1 MTAIPDLVGRRA
13 VILHRPDEGT
23 QRLVRQL
30 GLLGLAAHVQ
40 WAPLD
45 LEATPADI
53 VLVDA
58 DQGWSGLLPWSGG
71 SAPVPPVPLV
81 ALLQS
86 EAPGRVAWAISE
98 GALAILPKPVAPAA
112 VYPALVL
119 AVTAHARSVEMA
131 VRMERLEERLR
142 MRPLVHAAVRSI
154 EMAVRCDEEAAYA
167 ALRRAAMKRR
177 ITIEQTAAEMLA
189 GVIPL
194 SEAG

>member
-13 VILHRPDEGT
+13 VILHRPDDGT

-30 GLLGLAAHVQ
+30 GLLGLDAHVQ

-45 LEATPADI
+45 LQATPADI

-58 DQGWSGLLPWSGG
+58 DQGWPGLLPWSGRPA
-71 SAPVPPVPLV
+71 SVPLV

-86 EAPGRVAWAISE
+86 EAPGRVAWAIAE
-98 GALAILPKPVAPAA
+98 GALAILPKPVAPSA

-119 AVTAHARSVEMA
+119 AVTAHARAVETA

-142 MRPLVHAAVRSI
+142 MRPLVHAAVRAI
-154 EMAVRCDEEAAYA
+154 ERAARCDEEAAYA

>member
-13 VILHRPDEGT
+13 VILHRPDENT

-30 GLLGLAAHVQ
+30 GLLGLDAHVQ
-40 WAPLD
+40 WASLD
-45 LEATPADI
+45 LEAAPADI

-58 DQGWSGLLPWSGG
+58 DQGWSGLLPWSGEP
-71 SAPVPPVPLV
+71 APVPLV

-98 GALAILPKPVAPAA
+98 GALAILPKPVVPAA

-119 AVTAHARSVEMA
+119 AVTAHTRATEVA
-131 VRMERLEERLR
+131 IRMERLEERLR
-142 MRPLVHAAVRSI
+142 MRPLVHAAIRAI
-154 EMAVRCDEEAAYA
+154 EMAMRCDEEAAYA
-167 ALRRAAMKRR
+167 VLRRAAMKRR

>member
-1 MTAIPDLVGRRA
+1 MIPDLVGRRA
-13 VILHRPDEGT
+13 VILHRPDEGML
-23 QRLVRQL
+23 RLVRQL
-30 GLLGLAAHVQ
+30 GLLGLDAQVQ

-45 LEATPADI
+45 LQATPADI

-71 SAPVPPVPLV
+71 PASMPVV

-98 GALAILPKPVAPAA
+98 GACAILPKPVVPAA

-119 AVTAHARSVEMA
+119 AVTAYAHAAETAARVQ
-131 VRMERLEERLR
+131 RLEERLR

-154 EMAVRCDEEAAYA
+154 EMAVGCDEEAAYSV
-167 ALRRAAMKRR
+167 LRRAAMKRR

>member
-1 MTAIPDLVGRRA
+1 MTAIPDLVGRKVA
-13 VILHRPDEGT
+13 ILHRPDEGIA
-23 QRLVRQL
+23 RLVRQL
-30 GLLGLAAHVQ
+30 GLLGLEAHVQ
-40 WAPLD
+40 WTPLD

-58 DQGWSGLLPWSGG
+58 DQGWSGLLPWSGEP
-71 SAPVPPVPLV
+71 APVPMV

-98 GALAILPKPVAPAA
+98 GALAILPKPVVPAA

-119 AVTAHARSVEMA
+119 AVAAHARAVEA
-131 VRMERLEERLR
+131 AARMERLEERLR

-154 EMAVRCDEEAAYA
+154 EKAVQCDEEAAYA
-167 ALRRAAMKRR
+167 SLRRAAMKRR

>member
-1 MTAIPDLVGRRA
+1 MTVIPDLVGRRA
-13 VILHRPDEGT
+13 VILHRPDEGV

-30 GLLGLAAHVQ
+30 GLLGLEAHVQ

-58 DQGWSGLLPWSGG
+58 DQGWSGLLPWSG
-71 SAPVPPVPLV
+71 SAAPVPLV

-98 GALAILPKPVAPAA
+98 GALAILPKPVMPAA

-119 AVTAHARSVEMA
+119 AVTAHARAVEA
-131 VRMERLEERLR
+131 AARMERLEERLR
-142 MRPLVHAAVRSI
+142 MRPLVHAAVRAI
-154 EMAVRCDEEAAYA
+154 EMAYRCDEEAAYA

-189 GVIPL
+189 GVSPL
-194 SEAG
+194 SETG

>member
-13 VILHRPDEGT
+13 VILHRPDDGT

-30 GLLGLAAHVQ
+30 GLLGLDAHVQ

-45 LEATPADI
+45 LQATPADI

-58 DQGWSGLLPWSGG
+58 DQGWPGLLPWSGRPA
-71 SAPVPPVPLV
+71 SVPLV

-86 EAPGRVAWAISE
+86 EAPGRVAWAIAE
-98 GALAILPKPVAPAA
+98 GALAILPKPVAPSA

-119 AVTAHARSVEMA
+119 AVAAHARAVETA

-142 MRPLVHAAVRSI
+142 MRPLVHAAVRAI
-154 EMAVRCDEEAAYA
+154 ERTARCDEEAAYA

>member
-1 MTAIPDLVGRRA
+1 MTA
-13 VILHRPDEGT
+13 ILHRPDEGIA
-23 QRLVRQL
+23 RLVRQL
-30 GLLGLAAHVQ
+30 GLLGLEAHVQ
-40 WAPLD
+40 WTPLD
-45 LEATPADI
+45 LQATPADI

-58 DQGWSGLLPWSGG
+58 DQGWSGLLPWSGEP
-71 SAPVPPVPLV
+71 APVPMV

-98 GALAILPKPVAPAA
+98 GALAILPKPVVPAA

-119 AVTAHARSVEMA
+119 AVAAHARVVEA
-131 VRMERLEERLR
+131 AARMERLEERLR
-142 MRPLVHAAVRSI
+142 MRPLMHAAVRSI
-154 EMAVRCDEEAAYA
+154 EMAVQCDEEAAYA
-167 ALRRAAMKRR
+167 SLRRAAMKRR

>member
-1 MTAIPDLVGRRA
+1 MTVIPDLVGLKVA
-13 VILHRPDEGT
+13 ILHRLDEGIG
-23 QRLVRQL
+23 RLVRQL
-30 GLLGLAAHVQ
+30 GLLGLEAHVQ
-40 WAPLD
+40 WTPLD

-58 DQGWSGLLPWSGG
+58 DQGWSGLLPWSGEP
-71 SAPVPPVPLV
+71 APVPMV

-98 GALAILPKPVAPAA
+98 GALSILPKPVVPAA

-119 AVTAHARSVEMA
+119 AVAAHARAVEA
-131 VRMERLEERLR
+131 AARMERLEERLR

-154 EMAVRCDEEAAYA
+154 EMAVHCDEEAAYA

>member
-1 MTAIPDLVGRRA
+1 MTVIPDLVGLKA
-13 VILHRPDEGT
+13 AILHRPDEGT
-23 QRLVRQL
+23 ARLVRQL
-30 GLLGLAAHVQ
+30 GLLGLEAHVQ
-40 WAPLD
+40 WTPLD

-58 DQGWSGLLPWSGG
+58 DQGWSGLLPWSGDP
-71 SAPVPPVPLV
+71 APVPMV

-98 GALAILPKPVAPAA
+98 GALSILPKPVVPAA
-112 VYPALVL
+112 VYPTLVL
-119 AVTAHARSVEMA
+119 AVTAHARAAEA
-131 VRMERLEERLR
+131 AARMERLEERLR

-154 EMAVRCDEEAAYA
+154 EMAVQCDEEAAYA
-167 ALRRAAMKRR
+167 SLRRAAMKRR

>member
-1 MTAIPDLVGRRA
+1 MTVIPDLVGRRA
-13 VILHRPDEGT
+13 VILHRPDDGT

-30 GLLGLAAHVQ
+30 GLLGLEAHVQ
-40 WAPLD
+40 WTPLD

-58 DQGWSGLLPWSGG
+58 DQGWSGLLPWSGEP
-71 SAPVPPVPLV
+71 APVPMV

-98 GALAILPKPVAPAA
+98 GALAILPKPVVPAA

-119 AVTAHARSVEMA
+119 AVAAHARAVEA
-131 VRMERLEERLR
+131 AARMERLEERLR

-154 EMAVRCDEEAAYA
+154 EMAVQCDEEAAYA
-167 ALRRAAMKRR
+167 SLRRAAMKRR

>member
-1 MTAIPDLVGRRA
+1 MTVIPDLVGRRA
-13 VILHRPDEGT
+13 VILHRPDDGV

-30 GLLGLAAHVQ
+30 GLLGLEAQVQ

-45 LEATPADI
+45 LDATPADI

-58 DQGWSGLLPWSGG
+58 DQGWSGLLPWSSG
-71 SAPVPPVPLV
+71 SAPIPFV

-98 GALAILPKPVAPAA
+98 GALAILPKPVTPAA

-119 AVTAHARSVEMA
+119 AVTAHARAIEA
-131 VRMERLEERLR
+131 ADRMERLEERIR
-142 MRPLVHAAVRSI
+142 MRPLVHAAVRAI
-154 EMAVRCDEEAAYA
+154 EMASGCDEEAAYA

>member
-13 VILHRPDEGT
+13 VILHRPDDGT

-30 GLLGLAAHVQ
+30 GLLGLNAHVQ

-45 LEATPADI
+45 LQATPADV

-58 DQGWSGLLPWSGG
+58 DQGWPGLLPWSGRPA
-71 SAPVPPVPLV
+71 SVPLV

-86 EAPGRVAWAISE
+86 EAPGRVAWAIAE
-98 GALAILPKPVAPAA
+98 GALAILPKPVAPSA

-119 AVTAHARSVEMA
+119 AVTAHARAVETA

-142 MRPLVHAAVRSI
+142 MRPLVHAAVRTI
-154 EMAVRCDEEAAYA
+154 ERAARCDEEAAYA